1 MYNVSFIK
9 FINQMLH
16 YCQIV
21 YQPNVALLSNCI
33 ESLGWEFFLN
43 ICLSLI
49 CKIYKWNNLNKR
61 YSRNLFCWDNRKE
74 SLFKRPADDGIISIA
89 KFCSL
94 WIKCYFM
101 TYNVLYIYMH
111 KNSTILSL
119 RLWLLW
125 NHLYTSK
132 TIYLEQESNDFYNG
146 DIQS

>member
-1 MYNVSFIK
+1 
-9 FINQMLH
+9 
-16 YCQIV
+16 
-21 YQPNVALLSNCI
+21 
-33 ESLGWEFFLN
+33 
-43 ICLSLI
+43 
-49 CKIYKWNNLNKR
+49 
-61 YSRNLFCWDNRKE
+61 
-74 SLFKRPADDGIISIA
+74 
-89 KFCSL
+89 
-94 WIKCYFM
+94 M